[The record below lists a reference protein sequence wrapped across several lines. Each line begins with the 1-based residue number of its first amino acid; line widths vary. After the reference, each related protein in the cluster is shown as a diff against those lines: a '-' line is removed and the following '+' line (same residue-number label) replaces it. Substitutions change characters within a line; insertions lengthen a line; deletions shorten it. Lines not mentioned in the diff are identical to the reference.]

1 DKIVFG
7 DGMHQTDGGVLF
19 CLKAEGGLPLWQL
32 PVPGKLVHLEG
43 SPTVAG
49 GRAHIGGGAAG
60 VLCVGGDRVTLN
72 RKDMDLPAIQKV
84 LDQKWK
90 ELLAKY
96 EEEKKKDPELAIP
109 PSEDQL
115 PKPAPRRV
123 WQQGQD
129 KWHVDAPIAV
139 AGDSV
144 LVGSAFL
151 DKEKV
156 G

>member
-1 DKIVFG
+1 
-7 DGMHQTDGGVLF
+7 DG
-19 CLKAEGGLPLWQL
+19 KE
-32 PVPGKLVHLEG
+32 
-43 SPTVAG
+43 
-49 GRAHIGGGAAG
+49 
-60 VLCVGGDRVTLN
+60 
-72 RKDMDLPAIQKV
+72 MDLAAIQKV

-96 EEEKKKDPELAIP
+96 EEEKRKDPDFAVP

-123 WQQGQD
+123 WQQGQE

-139 AGDSV
+139 AGDRV

-151 DKEKV
+151 DKEQV
-156 G
+156 GDRALHCLDAKNGAVRWRTPLKLNPWGGPTVAGELVLVSGSTIGYDT